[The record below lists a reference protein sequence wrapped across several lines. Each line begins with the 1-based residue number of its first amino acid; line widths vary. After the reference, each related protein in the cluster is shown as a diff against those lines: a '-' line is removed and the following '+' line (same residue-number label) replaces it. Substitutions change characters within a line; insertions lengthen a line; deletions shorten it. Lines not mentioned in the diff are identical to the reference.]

1 MVIKT
6 ALHNVCAKPVFVI
19 SRSKIVTFKKSFLK
33 RIIKCQHIGPKLPK
47 SSLNVPKYLLILT
60 YDILMFQIFSVNQLD
75 AFLTRLRGHQ
85 KQEVI
90 DQIRQLLHDQDKIQ
104 QMNNFVA
111 SKEAKSELSSR
122 LEDPEWFQGKLILVF
137 LSICLT
143 NYCFRSIS

>member
-1 MVIKT
+1 
-6 ALHNVCAKPVFVI
+6 
-19 SRSKIVTFKKSFLK
+19 
-33 RIIKCQHIGPKLPK
+33 
-47 SSLNVPKYLLILT
+47 
-60 YDILMFQIFSVNQLD
+60 MFQISSVDQLD

-85 KQEVI
+85 NQEVI
-90 DQIRQLLHDQDKIQ
+90 DQIRQLLHNQDKIQ